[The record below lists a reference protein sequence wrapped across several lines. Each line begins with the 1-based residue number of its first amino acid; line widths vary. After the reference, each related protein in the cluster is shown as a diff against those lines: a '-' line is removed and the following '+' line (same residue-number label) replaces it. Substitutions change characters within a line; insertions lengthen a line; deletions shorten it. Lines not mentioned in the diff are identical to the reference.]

1 MPTPKPPQLKSII
14 NNSYSNISN
23 YKVACIVK
31 MKDGKIFKGVNV
43 ENPSFKDGM
52 CAEQVAIGTAISEG
66 YKKGDF
72 ETIYIMVGTNNI
84 SDLKY
89 LDEYVITEF
98 FEPEKTVVIYTL
110 DEESR
115 VLKVGNLYN
124 NIYYCSIIFYI
135 TNNFN

>member
-1 MPTPKPPQLKSII
+1 MISELKRLLSNSHSPYDEKCFSSI
-14 NNSYSNISN
+14 
-23 YKVACIVK
+23 VV
-31 MKDGKIFKGVNV
+31 MKDGKTFSGVTVKNAIFR
-43 ENPSFKDGM
+43 DGIY
-52 CAEQVAIGTAISEG
+52 AEQIAIARAVTEG

-84 SDLKY
+84 TDLKY

-98 FEPEKTVVIYTL
+98 FEPEKTVILYTL

-124 NIYYCSIIFYI
+124 NIY
-135 TNNFN
+135 

>member
-1 MPTPKPPQLKSII
+1 MISELKKLLDNSHSPYDEKKFASI
-14 NNSYSNISN
+14 
-23 YKVACIVK
+23 VL
-31 MKDGKIFKGVNV
+31 MKDGTSFSGVTVKNAIYR
-43 ENPSFKDGM
+43 DGIY
-52 CAEQVAIGTAISEG
+52 AEQIAIGRAITAG

-89 LDEYVITEF
+89 LNENVITEF
-98 FEPEKTVVIYTL
+98 FEPSKTVVIYTL

-124 NIYYCSIIFYI
+124 NIY
-135 TNNFN
+135 

>member
-1 MPTPKPPQLKSII
+1 MISELKKLLSNSHSPYDEKTFASI
-14 NNSYSNISN
+14 
-23 YKVACIVK
+23 VV
-31 MKDGKIFKGVNV
+31 MKDGKTFSGVTVKN
-43 ENPSFKDGM
+43 SIYRDGIY
-52 CAEQVAIGTAISEG
+52 AEQIAIGRAVTEG

-89 LDEYVITEF
+89 LDEFVITEF
-98 FEPEKTVVIYTL
+98 FEPEKTVVLYTL

-124 NIYYCSIIFYI
+124 NIY
-135 TNNFN
+135 

>member
-1 MPTPKPPQLKSII
+1 MISELKKLLSNSHSPYDEKTFASI
-14 NNSYSNISN
+14 
-23 YKVACIVK
+23 VV
-31 MKDGKIFKGVNV
+31 MKDGKTFKGVTVKNAI
-43 ENPSFKDGM
+43 FRDGIY
-52 CAEQVAIGTAISEG
+52 AEQIAIARAITEG

-89 LDEYVITEF
+89 LNENVITEF
-98 FEPEKTVVIYTL
+98 FEPSKTVVIYTL

-124 NIYYCSIIFYI
+124 NIY
-135 TNNFN
+135 